1 MRQNKRGKIVLLASV
16 LTLSVVLS
24 GCVVYHGDEQYTGVE
39 DKKLKQIECG
49 QTTKDWLVETFGEP
63 TEQLATD
70 DGGEILKYKC
80 VKKKDNQFVVFP
92 PPIVIT
98 DDKKVEHV
106 VAFEVRDGIVQRYW
120 KEGKS

>member
-49 QTTKDWLVETFGEP
+49 QTSKDWLVETFGEP